1 MENFGVRKLEFLF
14 CVFIGIMGLSF
25 AWMFGKTNPDV
36 KAVASGALT
45 FARPYLTLRVSEK
58 TSF

>member
-1 MENFGVRKLEFLF
+1 MA
-14 CVFIGIMGLSF
+14 LSF

-45 FARPYLTLRVSEK
+45 FSLEPA
-58 TSF
+58 SF